1 MPAQDSPYPFL
12 VKSVERLHQEE
23 ITFPEFLTNLDVA
36 DLYLQH
42 WAARLE
48 KISLPPGLDSAPHL
62 LKGIQEGVAML
73 WEASGELRAADTHE
87 DPDRLDAALVLAQ
100 EGHELVLE
108 VLRCSEQSLEE
119 LG

>member
-12 VKSVERLHQEE
+12 VQSVERLHQEQL
-23 ITFPEFLTNLDVA
+23 TLAQFLTNLDVA
-36 DLYLQH
+36 DMYLQH

-48 KISLPPGLDSAPHL
+48 KIPLPPGLDSASHL
-62 LKGIQEGVAML
+62 LNGIQQGVAML
-73 WEASGELRAADTHE
+73 WEASGELREADTHD
-87 DPDRLDAALVLAQ
+87 DPERLDAALVLAQ
-100 EGHELVLE
+100 EGHELILE